1 MDKKKEI
8 KIDPSFF
15 SYSSSAGKGT
25 TKKKR
30 EKKNV
35 SKKEL
40 INVKDKDVKELLLQ
54 KLKEYKK
61 KKNKEKTNIQVND
74 LKRNVNK
81 DFLQKIKQKRNKTEN
96 NILNDGFNEN
106 IIDLNEN
113 ISSFQSIQPTSTNN
127 ILQNT
132 EIPSVSQ
139 KLVIKQNDVPEY
151 GILKNSSKPTFRE
164 YINQNSIISQQQHN
178 FPKVKKNKKK
188 EEKIQLEVEKKYLCG
203 KNKTKKK
210 IGIFIKNNKLR
221 RVNEEKK
228 FEIKKTNFKTV
239 KNYLKKNNLIK
250 YGCSAPSDLLREI
263 YENSKLCGDINNING
278 NSLVHNYIN
287 NEE

>member
-15 SYSSSAGKGT
+15 SYSSSNGGKGT

-40 INVKDKDVKELLLQ
+40 ISVKNKDVKELLLQ

-61 KKNKEKTNIQVND
+61 KKTREKTNIEVND
-74 LKRNVNK
+74 LKKNINN
-81 DFLQKIKQKRNKTEN
+81 DFLQKIKQKKNKTEN
-96 NILNDGFNEN
+96 NILNDDFNKN
-106 IIDLNEN
+106 IIDLNKNEQN
-113 ISSFQSIQPTSTNN
+113 EFVSSFNHEQKKEIPVVKENLVVTQNN
-127 ILQNT
+127 I
-132 EIPSVSQ
+132 
-139 KLVIKQNDVPEY
+139 PEY

-164 YINQNSIISQQQHN
+164 YMRKNSINSNLDTDI
-178 FPKVKKNKKK
+178 PKIKKNKKK
-188 EEKIQLEVEKKYLCG
+188 EEKIQLHVEKKYICG

-221 RVNEEKK
+221 RDNEEKK
-228 FEIKKTNFKTV
+228 FEIKKTNFRTV

-250 YGCSAPSDLLREI
+250 YGSSAPSDLLREI
-263 YENSKLCGDINNING
+263 YENSKICGDINNING
-278 NSLVHNYIN
+278 DSLVHNYIN
-287 NEE
+287 NED